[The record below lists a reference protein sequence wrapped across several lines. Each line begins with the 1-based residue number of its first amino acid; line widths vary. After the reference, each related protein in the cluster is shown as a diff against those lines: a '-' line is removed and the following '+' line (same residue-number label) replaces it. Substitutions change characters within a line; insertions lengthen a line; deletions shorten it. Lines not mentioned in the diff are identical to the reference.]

1 MVEFCPKCGSI
12 LIPERRKGKVMLVC
26 KRCGYVKEGSGSGY
40 KQSQKVDKKSKT
52 KLAVVSGEQTR
63 KLKDEEREMLK
74 EYYETFLRTMEGSEE
89 E

>member
-40 KQSQKVDKKSKT
+40 KQSQRVDKKLKT